1 MDSRV
6 KKRKG
11 GKSGR
16 LQLRLTQ
23 IVLTA
28 VSAAFLLVFVIVIYT
43 SNNQYRKQEID
54 NQRNQLDKTASQ
66 IYTLQ
71 NTVEN
76 LARQIIYNDVVQKGV
91 STKESSTGM
100 YLYMKRNVQE
110 TLTNYAHIMN
120 AIQEI
125 MIYTADGRTFSSRNI
140 RDPFKPEKNQW
151 YGEFFDSGRNTGY
164 TAVHSSE
171 PNQDGYTMDVIS
183 YMVSYYSVEK
193 TGQELGKLVISID
206 FNVLKEMAHLESD
219 LLKGYCFYDSMKI
232 PLMKEGGLNRT
243 YDEIIEN
250 MDGNGNGL
258 IQETDGDVFIVSD
271 QMQDGWMLVSEI
283 SGDMLMRKSVQAYM
297 YLLVIFA
304 FILVILL
311 LGLRYFI
318 RRIVNPINQLSE
330 AAVNLGSGNFEVSVS
345 IRTDDELEML
355 AEVFNKMVVD
365 IRTLMHESVE
375 HEKALRR
382 MQIENL
388 MLQINPHFIYN
399 TMNSIVYMAKMG
411 GNTQIADFANAFIS
425 LLQSTLDVRD
435 SICHT
440 VREELNTVEN
450 YLYLQKYRYEDKFT
464 YEIVCE
470 EALKECMI
478 LNVMLQP
485 AVENAIFHGIAPKDE
500 KSILRI
506 SICRKGTVLEACVED
521 NGIGMSKEKVDEL
534 MRPGYTQK
542 GGVRK
547 IGVANVKAR
556 IRENFGEPY
565 DLLIES
571 ELGVGTKVIMS
582 VPYMV
587 QESVSI

>member
-1 MDSRV
+1 MNS
-6 KKRKG
+6 KENSGKHK
-11 GKSGR
+11 KSGR

-23 IVLTA
+23 IVLAA

-54 NQRNQLDKTASQ
+54 NQRNQLDKAAAQ
-66 IYTLQ
+66 IFTLQ
-71 NTVEN
+71 NTVDN

-91 STKESSTGM
+91 TTKESSTGA

-110 TLTNYAHIMN
+110 TLISYAHIMN

-125 MIYTADGRTFSSRNI
+125 MIYTTDGRTFSSRYI

-151 YGEFFDSGRNTGY
+151 YEEFFDSGRTTGY
-164 TAVHSSE
+164 TSVHRSE
-171 PNQDGYTMDVIS
+171 PNQDGYTVDVIS

-193 TGQELGKLVISID
+193 TGEEIGKLVISID
-206 FNVLKEMAHLESD
+206 FSVLKEMAHLESD
-219 LLKGYCFYDSMKI
+219 LLKGYCFYDSRQI
-232 PLMKEGGLNRT
+232 PLMKEGRLNRT
-243 YDEIIEN
+243 YNEIAEN
-250 MDGNGNGL
+250 MDENGHGL
-258 IQETDGDVFIVSD
+258 MQEEDGDIFIVSN
-271 QMQDGWMLVSEI
+271 QMQDGWLLVSEI
-283 SGDMLMRKSVQAYM
+283 SGDMLLRKSVQAYM

-304 FILVILL
+304 LILVILL

-330 AAVNLGSGNFEVSVS
+330 AAVNLGRGNFEVSVR
-345 IRTDDELEML
+345 IQTDDELEML

-399 TMNSIVYMAKMG
+399 TMNSIVYMAKMS

-435 SICHT
+435 SVCHT
-440 VREELNTVEN
+440 VREELTTVEN

-464 YEIVCE
+464 YEIVCDDE
-470 EALKECMI
+470 LKDCMI

-485 AVENAIFHGIAPKDE
+485 AVENSIFHGIAPKE
-500 KSILRI
+500 ENSILRI
-506 SICRKGTVLEACVED
+506 SIQRKGSVLEACVED
-521 NGIGMSKEKVDEL
+521 NGVGMSKDRVEEL

-542 GGVRK
+542 DGVRK
-547 IGVANVKAR
+547 IGVANVKDR

-571 ELGVGTKVIMS
+571 ELGVGTKVMMRI
-582 VPYMV
+582 PYMR
-587 QESVSI
+587 QESEKQ